1 MTGLPDRMTAIVV
14 DTPGGPEVL
23 QPKSVPTPK
32 PTHGDILI
40 RVAAAGLN
48 RADLSQRSGTYGAR
62 SSTPKPP
69 GVLGL
74 EVSGVVAAMGEDANP
89 NAVGGPDP
97 ESCDQFRPEQA
108 PENLLVMLE
117 QGVLTRISVADGSD
131 LETDRGF
138 GVGDSAADIKAAYGD
153 EAQVSPHKYSE
164 APAEYITV
172 WTDGPSDEPYR
183 EDADA
188 RGVVYEIGNDGN
200 VSTIHVGGPSIQY
213 VEGCS

>member
-1 MTGLPDRMTAIVV
+1 MIRAFVLPSIAVLALAACGQADEPAEAPAPETPPAAEAPAETPDSNALSAQGWGPLRIGMT
-14 DTPGGPEVL
+14 
-23 QPKSVPTPK
+23 
-32 PTHGDILI
+32 
-40 RVAAAGLN
+40 
-48 RADLSQRSGTYGAR
+48 RA
-62 SSTPKPP
+62 
-69 GVLGL
+69 
-74 EVSGVVAAMGEDANP
+74 EVVAALGEDANP

-138 GVGDSAADIKAAYGD
+138 GVGDSAADIKADYGD

-213 VEGCS
+213 VEGCA

>member
-1 MTGLPDRMTAIVV
+1 MIRAFVLPSIAVLALAACGQADEPAEAPAPETPPAAEAPAETPDSNALSAQGWGPLRIGMTR
-14 DTPGGPEVL
+14 E
-23 QPKSVPTPK
+23 
-32 PTHGDILI
+32 
-40 RVAAAGLN
+40 
-48 RADLSQRSGTYGAR
+48 
-62 SSTPKPP
+62 
-69 GVLGL
+69 
-74 EVSGVVAAMGEDANP
+74 EVVAAMGEDANP

>member
-1 MTGLPDRMTAIVV
+1 MIRAFVLPSIAVLALAACGQADEPAEAPAPETPPAAEAPAETPDSNALSAQGWGPLRIGMT
-14 DTPGGPEVL
+14 
-23 QPKSVPTPK
+23 
-32 PTHGDILI
+32 
-40 RVAAAGLN
+40 
-48 RADLSQRSGTYGAR
+48 RA
-62 SSTPKPP
+62 
-69 GVLGL
+69 
-74 EVSGVVAAMGEDANP
+74 EVVAALGEDANP